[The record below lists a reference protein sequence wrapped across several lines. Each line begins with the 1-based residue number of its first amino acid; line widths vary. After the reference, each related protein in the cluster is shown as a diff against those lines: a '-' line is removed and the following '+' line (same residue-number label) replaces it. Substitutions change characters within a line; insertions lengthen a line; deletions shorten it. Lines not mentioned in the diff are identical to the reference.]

1 MKIIVFS
8 DLDASLLDRDT
19 YSWKPAVKA
28 IGALKKRDAS
38 LVMVTSKTLAEVKP
52 LHQEL
57 GFDDPFVFENGG
69 GVSFHKDTPLGLH
82 LLSSKAEIM
91 EFDRKGV
98 AVLAFGKRYDALV
111 QSLAEISAEVGV
123 PLPGFSMMSLEKVA
137 GATGLSAEEAAKARV
152 RLFDEPFIIPEG
164 SNSLEDDI
172 RDEAFRR
179 GLQVVKGGRFRHLIG
194 HAGKGM
200 AVSVLLDAYQKTYG
214 EVVSIG
220 LGDSPN
226 DFSFLELV
234 DIPVILGAPSQAES
248 LTPLPH
254 KAHRCDV
261 AGPEGWNR
269 AVLDILSTL

>member
-19 YSWKPAVKA
+19 YSWRPAERA
-28 IGALKKRDAS
+28 IEALRKRDAA
-38 LVMVTSKTLAEVKP
+38 LVMVTSKTLAEVGS
-52 LHQEL
+52 LHEEL
-57 GFDDPFVFENGG
+57 GFEDPFVFENGG
-69 GVSFHKDTPLGLH
+69 GVAFHKDTPLGLH

-98 AVLAFGKRYDALV
+98 AVLAFGKAYEALV

-123 PLPGFSMMSLEKVA
+123 PLPGFSMMSLETVA
-137 GATGLSAEEAAKARV
+137 RATGLSAEKAAKARV
-152 RLFDEPFIIPEG
+152 RLFDEPFMIQEG
-164 SNSLEDDI
+164 SKSLEDEI
-172 RDEAFRR
+172 RDAAVRR

-194 HAGKGM
+194 HAGKGR
-200 AVSVLLDAYQKTYG
+200 AVSVLLEAYQKTYG

-234 DIPVILGAPSQAES
+234 EIPVILGPPSLAES
-248 LTPLPH
+248 LTPPPD

-261 AGPEGWNR
+261 PGPEGWNQ